1 MKPKDNWSLLMAFV
15 MIGLGWVAFDR
26 IVENWTW
33 PIFVVSACFLF
44 YRAYRPRK
52 ENSD

>member
-1 MKPKDNWSLLMAFV
+1 LKPKDSRSLLMAFV

-33 PIFVVSACFLF
+33 PILAATACLFF
-44 YRAYRPRK
+44 YRAYRPK
-52 ENSD
+52 EERPH